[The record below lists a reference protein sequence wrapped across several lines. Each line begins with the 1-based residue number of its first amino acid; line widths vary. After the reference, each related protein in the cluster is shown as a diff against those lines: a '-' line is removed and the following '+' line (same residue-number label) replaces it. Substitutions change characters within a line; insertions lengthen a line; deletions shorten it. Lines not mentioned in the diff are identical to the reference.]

1 MGSRPGPEL
10 VELIGE
16 AAFVRL
22 AEAFGGTRLY
32 IPNKLT
38 PDHEIVE
45 AVGKD
50 AAILL
55 VERFAPDQ
63 LKVPLA
69 REIRARH
76 YRARGW
82 SNTRIARALGITERG
97 VERLFHRVPD
107 DAKSSPQLDMFR

>member
-1 MGSRPGPEL
+1 MRTRHAPDL

-32 IPNKLT
+32 IPSKLD

-55 VERFAPDQ
+55 VERLAPDVI
-63 LKVPLA
+63 KVPLA

-76 YRARGW
+76 YRARNW
-82 SNTRIARALGITERG
+82 SNARIARALQITESG
-97 VERLFHRVPD
+97 VEKLFRRVPD